1 MNKFIIA
8 FLACMIGT
16 LGIAK
21 AQTTV
26 VAEELNS
33 DEVQVTWGADWS
45 LIEDFETGDF
55 LKFEWDNNNSDYPWE
70 ICTDNPYEGNYCMK
84 AGNHNILN
92 SESSIEITLDIPH
105 DGYITFYERISADN
119 GFDCGRFMIDD
130 SLVGLYTAVSDWIKR
145 EYAVTQG
152 RHTFKWS
159 YTKEADGNWNDDC
172 FWVDYINF
180 CKEPDPIGST
190 WLTYATPAYFGNVGS
205 EEGEVTWAYRWPER
219 ELGPYAG
226 YTLTKVAMYSDEEN
240 WSGGEYTVSIHRG
253 ATEFTPGEML
263 TSQTVTVPVGLG
275 EYVEYELDE
284 PVYIDG
290 SETLWMVWHN
300 TDNDMPAPACSEID
314 YYLDGTWFLNYGEWI
329 SLFYG
334 AWMMQGYV
342 LSPEGKEVKL
352 GHTSKANRTDIS
364 YFNVYR
370 KTDGGEAELLAEQ
383 ITDTTYIDTDWAT
396 LEEGWYQWG
405 VSKVYEAKNRRI
417 ETPIHWVGGE
427 PCKLRETVRETEIL
441 WSNSLQKEHLTGLHE
456 YEHVTIVYPN
466 PANDNIYL
474 SEEMAYVS
482 VYDTKGVLV
491 LSLRNVSEVNTSM
504 LPNGL
509 YLLKL
514 SDQKGG
520 TFTKE
525 IVVKH

>member
-70 ICTDNPYEGNYCMK
+70 ICTDNPFEGNYCMK
-84 AGNHNILN
+84 AGNHNILY
-92 SESSIEITLDIPH
+92 SESSIQIKMDIPH

-152 RHTFKWS
+152 CHTFKWS
-159 YTKEADGNWNDDC
+159 YTKESDSNWNDDC

-300 TDNDMPAPACSEID
+300 TDNVMPAPACSEID

-441 WSNSLQKEHLTGLHE
+441 WSNSLQKEHLGLHE

-482 VYDTKGVLV
+482 VYDTKGILV